1 MKIKIIIF
9 LVLGVFAGS
18 TLFAQSLTPTVISS
32 SGGYYSNAAGSL
44 SATVAEM
51 TMVQTF
57 SSTGNFLTQ
66 GFQQPGDWYAS
77 VNEDVLISDNVSIS
91 PNPSDGNFEI
101 AVETSESGT
110 CSINIYALYGQ
121 KISTVDLDV
130 SEGVNFKSFDL
141 RSYPQGIYLLEY
153 IFTANNGKKDSKTI
167 KINIVH

>member
-1 MKIKIIIF
+1 MKKRIF
-9 LVLGVFAGS
+9 MLLFLGVFLVGYS
-18 TLFAQSLTPTVISS
+18 NAQSLTPTVISS

-101 AVETSESGT
+101 AVETSERGT
-110 CSINIYALYGQ
+110 CSINVYALFGQ

-130 SEGVNFKSFDL
+130 SEGVNYKSFDL

-153 IFTANNGKKDSKTI
+153 IFTASNGKKDSKTI